1 MPSAIIARID
11 IDAYNL
17 SLEVNYL
24 NSLQKIPESYDEFGQ
39 GYWKNISLY
48 NSTGE
53 PGDTLYQIASACRP
67 TPHLASC
74 PEINR
79 LILDN
84 FRLDNLKMVRARSL
98 IDGMVIPHRDFVELD
113 NLDRYLR
120 LFVPLENNREAFHS
134 DESGVFQMKAGEVW
148 FLDAGINHAAINFS
162 CKSRMFLCLDFV
174 ISVDAEQASVL
185 LQTAKTLLPCERSNI
200 RRQALTPKDIEE
212 TIHAA
217 AKIISR
223 RTLKDLIFA
232 LSKYHFTYD
241 IPILA
246 CYDWIID
253 AALLAGDRDTA
264 EKARSLKRYLVEH
277 RHLNERFTING

>member
-1 MPSAIIARID
+1 MPSAIIAKID

-120 LFVPLENNREAFHS
+120 LFVPLENNQEAFHS

-200 RRQALTPKDIEE
+200 RRQALTPKYIEE

>member
-98 IDGMVIPHRDFVELD
+98 IDGMVIPDRDFVEL
-113 NLDRYLR
+113 
-120 LFVPLENNREAFHS
+120 
-134 DESGVFQMKAGEVW
+134 
-148 FLDAGINHAAINFS
+148 
-162 CKSRMFLCLDFV
+162 
-174 ISVDAEQASVL
+174 
-185 LQTAKTLLPCERSNI
+185 
-200 RRQALTPKDIEE
+200 TPKYIDE

-217 AKIISR
+217 SKIISR

-246 CYDWIID
+246 CYDWIVD